1 MKILIFGA
9 TGMVGEGVLRWLIT
23 SPAVNNVVAVSR
35 KPLAV
40 QHAKIEVVIES
51 DLFHLR
57 TAGTLNG
64 FDACF
69 FCLGPS
75 SIGMSEAEYYH
86 QTHDLTLAIG
96 RQLLVGNPDMVFE
109 YISGG
114 RADLN
119 SRQMWCRVK
128 AQTEDAVLKIG
139 FRNAYALR
147 PGFIQPMRGASSRHR
162 VARWIYTATDALH
175 PLLQKRFNRAVTS
188 TDLLARAMLQLALAG
203 NPQKILSNRELN
215 ELATAFQRPR
225 LTRKFAVQDE
235 FLKNSALSSPSIFA
249 SRMFRC
255 RRRQK

>member
-9 TGMVGEGVLRWLIT
+9 TGMVGEGVLRWLFT
-23 SPAVNNVVAVSR
+23 SPDVNNVVAVSR

-40 QHAKIEVVIES
+40 QHAKLEVVIEP
-51 DLFHLR
+51 DMFQLQ
-57 TAGTLNG
+57 TAGSLNG

-75 SIGMSEAEYYH
+75 SIGMSEAQYYH

-114 RADLN
+114 RAALN

-128 AQTEDAVLKIG
+128 AKTEDAVLKIG
-139 FRNAYALR
+139 FHDSYALR
-147 PGFIQPMRGASSRHR
+147 PGFIQPMRGTSSRHR
-162 VARWIYTATDALH
+162 AARWLYAATDALY

-188 TDLLARAMLQLALAG
+188 TDLLARAMLQLALAPS
-203 NPQKILSNRELN
+203 PQKILSNGELN
-215 ELATAFQRPR
+215 ELATDFQGPR
-225 LTRKFAVQDE
+225 
-235 FLKNSALSSPSIFA
+235 
-249 SRMFRC
+249 
-255 RRRQK
+255 